1 MTKIFSRFII
11 AFILFTS
18 TAVPAFAQTQFSIL
32 PYTEK
37 TPEECKIILDQYEKD
52 GKIPSAQMSAD
63 AKQFQDVGKQL
74 DEADK
79 KLAEAEKAKA
89 DIEKQRGEL
98 GKKYKDSGCVGFS
111 ENSPNALECKKM
123 VLNELELKDKQTA
136 AEANVKTADDAMNKA
151 SNEYDALKEKNGFK
165 DEADAKLKG
174 DVRGNLLGCAIKTG
188 RITLSMIPHF
198 ITYFANF
205 LLGMA
210 GLIAVLFVVLG
221 GYRYV
226 IGGLTEDKEKGKQT
240 IMHALMGFGLSLLAW
255 AIVNIVMAAVTG

>member
-11 AFILFTS
+11 AFILFTW

-32 PYTEK
+32 PYTRLDAK
-37 TPEECKIILDQYEKD
+37 TCKQMLDQYQVD
-52 GKIPSAQMSAD
+52 LKIPDAQKMAQNDFVTAQNEANAVDKEYEAATKPAEDTKKDIKSKYGAFGDVHCRDFPSDAGCGAYNDAQKKFAD
-63 AKQFQDVGKQL
+63 A
-74 DEADK
+74 EK
-79 KLAEAEKAKA
+79 K
-89 DIEKQRGEL
+89 
-98 GKKYKDSGCVGFS
+98 
-111 ENSPNALECKKM
+111 
-123 VLNELELKDKQTA
+123 
-136 AEANVKTADDAMNKA
+136 KTE
-151 SNEYDALKEKNGFK
+151 S
-165 DEADAKLKG
+165 DAKLKKAFDDYMG
-174 DVRGNLLGCAIKTG
+174 GGQEYEPDQRMNLLGCAINSG
-188 RITLSMIPHF
+188 RITLAMIPYF
-198 ITYFANF
+198 ITYFSNF